1 MNNVRCLRCGVVN
14 LVTDEV
20 CKVCGAELQ
29 SAIAQAEIPQQGT
42 SDPSTR
48 VYGDVIPPFTGPS
61 DGIGPTFHLF
71 RKNLW
76 LITKIVF
83 VIVAPFEIFKA
94 LSVGH
99 GEIDWQLMLGLF
111 LMQRMCD
118 ALIAPA
124 LFYALLKVIQTGS
137 APGVNESYR
146 WGLSKFPKLVLV
158 SLLYWILITIA
169 SLLLVIP
176 GIILGVAFSLVLPV
190 AVFEKG
196 SVVEA
201 LRRSSQLTRGH
212 RWNIFGA
219 CFVISLLAGV
229 IGLGVGG
236 AVTIFA
242 LNGIEFWPLVVAA
255 AVVSDIFAEAITVL
269 TLVIYLGILRTLE
282 SGQSVIE

>member
-1 MNNVRCLRCGVVN
+1 MDNVRCLRCGVVN

-29 SAIAQAEIPQQGT
+29 PAIAHT
-42 SDPSTR
+42 DSDPNTR

-71 RKNLW
+71 KNNLW

-83 VIVAPFEIFKA
+83 VIVAPFEVFKA

-99 GEIDWQLMLGLF
+99 GEFDWQLTLGLL

-118 ALIAPA
+118 ALVAPA

-158 SLLYWILITIA
+158 SLIYWVLVTIA
-169 SLLLVIP
+169 TLLLVIP
-176 GIILGVAFSLVLPV
+176 GIILAVAFALVLPV

-196 SVVEA
+196 SVVNA
-201 LRRSSQLTRGH
+201 LRRSSQLTSGH
-212 RWNIFGA
+212 RWNIFAA

-229 IGLGVGG
+229 IGLAVGG
-236 AVTIFA
+236 ALSIFV
-242 LNGIEFWPLVVAA
+242 LNGIEFWPLAVAA
-255 AVVSDIFAEAITVL
+255 AVVADIFAEAVTVL

>member
-29 SAIAQAEIPQQGT
+29 PAVAQAEIPTQDT

-48 VYGDVIPPFTGPS
+48 VYGDLIPPFTGSS

-71 RKNLW
+71 KNNLW

-83 VIVAPFEIFKA
+83 VIVVPFEVFKA

-99 GEIDWQLMLGLF
+99 GEIDWQLMAGLF

-137 APGVNESYR
+137 APGINEAYR
-146 WGLSKFPKLVLV
+146 WSLSKFPKLILVSIMYWVLV
-158 SLLYWILITIA
+158 TLA

-176 GIILGVAFSLVLPV
+176 GIILALAFSLVLPV

-196 SVVEA
+196 SAVKA
-201 LRRSSQLTRGH
+201 LRRSSELTRGH

-236 AVTIFA
+236 AVTIFT
-242 LNGIEFWPLVVAA
+242 LNGITFWPLEVVAA
-255 AVVSDIFAEAITVL
+255 VVGDIFAEAVTVL

>member
-1 MNNVRCLRCGVVN
+1 MINVRCLRCGVVN

-29 SAIAQAEIPQQGT
+29 PAIAQAEIPQDST
-42 SDPSTR
+42 ADPSTR
-48 VYGDVIPPFTGPS
+48 VYGDLIPPFIGPS
-61 DGIGPTFHLF
+61 DGIGPTFRLF
-71 RKNLW
+71 KNNLW
-76 LITKIVF
+76 LITRIVF
-83 VIVAPFEIFKA
+83 VIVVPFEIFKA
-94 LSVGH
+94 LSVGQA
-99 GEIDWQLMLGLF
+99 EIDWQLGLGLF

-146 WGLSKFPKLVLV
+146 WGLGKFPKLVLV
-158 SLLYWILITIA
+158 SVMYWVLVTLA
-169 SLLLVIP
+169 TLLLVIP
-176 GIILGVAFSLVLPV
+176 GVILAVAFSLVLPV

-196 SVVEA
+196 SAVHA

-219 CFVISLLAGV
+219 SFVISLLAGV
-229 IGLGVGG
+229 IGLAVGG
-236 AVTIFA
+236 GVTIFA
-242 LNGIEFWPLVVAA
+242 LNGVTFWPFTVAA

-269 TLVIYLGILRTLE
+269 SLVIYLGILRTLE